1 MLNNLTTL
9 SNLIFP
15 ELTTVDSIQWQAL
28 PALQNLTFAS
38 KVSKAANVLITN
50 TQLQSLQ
57 GIDLMVVDNFNIN
70 NNPYL
75 TSVEVQLVNITTSL
89 TIQANSRNLVAS
101 FPYLQ
106 TALNMTF
113 RNVSEVKGPSLLTV
127 NGSLIVDDNLF
138 ESFTAP
144 NLTKSGGFVFVG
156 NPNLKN
162 ISLPQL
168 TQIGGGF
175 QIANNSKLLN
185 IDGFKNLKTVD
196 GAIDFSGNFTK

>member
-1 MLNNLTTL
+1 M
-9 SNLIFP
+9 
-15 ELTTVDSIQWQAL
+15 
-28 PALQNLTFAS
+28 
-38 KVSKAANVLITN
+38 
-50 TQLQSLQ
+50 
-57 GIDLMVVDNFNIN
+57 
-70 NNPYL
+70 
-75 TSVEVQLVNITTSL
+75 
-89 TIQANSRNLVAS
+89 
-101 FPYLQ
+101 
-106 TALNMTF
+106 
-113 RNVSEVKGPSLLTV
+113 TV